1 MNASGL
7 DHRTHRM
14 CRRIIRG
21 QHDDPAN
28 GVIEHAGAQAEP
40 RSVRRQLQIPDDRGA
55 DGTGQAVHAREHRA
69 DGQRNRAGFP
79 EGDGKRSG
87 IQADRSQRAPR
98 KGKDR
103 GSMKPIA
110 YKPTADAQARH
121 QGKKPDGQ
129 PAGRLLQIGFY
140 REISKQKA
148 GEYDEQLQNRTQ
160 NILHLMRSL
169 CSRNSINACRAGFK
183 SS

>member
-1 MNASGL
+1 
-7 DHRTHRM
+7 M

-87 IQADRSQRAPR
+87 IQADRSQRDPR

-110 YKPTADAQARH
+110 GKPAADAQARH
-121 QGKKPDGQ
+121 QGKKPGGQ
-129 PAGRLLQIGFY
+129 PSGGLLQIGFY

-148 GEYDEQLQNRTQ
+148 GEYDEKLQNRTQ
-160 NILHLMRSL
+160 NILHFIRSL